1 MKKFFLMFCLLP
13 SFGFSQYFTDAE
25 TLYQNCNSNDL
36 EKKTFCIGFV
46 GAVFDGL
53 IRETDINKAINRSD
67 DPSYT
72 RCNFNKVTSLSQVTD
87 VVHQWLKENPRKR
100 ADSAE
105 AVTGDVLTVWLE
117 CGSKRSIEFLKENG
131 Y

>member
-1 MKKFFLMFCLLP
+1 MKKFFTIILFLP
-13 SFGFSQYFTDAE
+13 SLAISQYFTDAE
-25 TLYQNCNSNDL
+25 TLYQNCNSNEL

-53 IRETDINKAINRSD
+53 VRETDVKKAVSRSD
-67 DPSYT
+67 DPSYK
-72 RCNFNKVTSLSQVTD
+72 RCNLNRVSSLSQVTE
-87 VVHQWLKENPRKR
+87 VVHQWLKQNPRKR

-105 AVTGDVLTVWLE
+105 AVTEDILTVWLE
-117 CGSKRSIEFLKENG
+117 CGSTRSIEFLKENG